1 MARCRA
7 GSLLRVPLLAALLLA
22 ALAAL
27 AAGAGVAP
35 AGVAGGDAL
44 AVPAG
49 PEGSS
54 VKCKTCKK
62 FLGYALDVIDDKY
75 TRATIEAFLIAVRS
89 PPPPRPPPGVSAR
102 VSLRV

>member
-7 GSLLRVPLLAALLLA
+7 GSLLRVLLLAALLLA

-27 AAGAGVAP
+27 AAGARVAP
-35 AGVAGGDAL
+35 AGAARGDDAL
-44 AVPAG
+44 ALPAG
-49 PEGSS
+49 PVGKKSS

-62 FLGYALDVIDDKY
+62 FLAYALDVIDSKY

-89 PPPPRPPPGVSAR
+89 PPPPILPWASPPE
-102 VSLRV
+102 